1 MAKVSIHRG
10 VTIPHPDKG
19 NYTMWKTD
27 ITISDIETEGNIKN
41 VDEQIDEALE
51 AAEKISE
58 AIAEPL
64 AQDAADVS
72 ALAIEGVG
80 IAKKFEQFLVN
91 DKAWKESVVKE
102 VKKLQDMVDSK

>member
-19 NYTMWKTD
+19 NYTMWKSDITLTD
-27 ITISDIETEGNIKN
+27 IEVNDDVDTQIE
-41 VDEQIDEALE
+41 DALGV
-51 AAEKISE
+51 AEKIS
-58 AIAEPL
+58 AALAEPL

-80 IAKKFEQFLVN
+80 VSKQFEQFLVD
-91 DKAWKESVVKE
+91 DKAWKESVVNE
-102 VKKLQDMVDSK
+102 VKKLQKMVDKKKAK

>member
-1 MAKVSIHRG
+1 MSKVSVHRG

-27 ITISDIETEGNIKN
+27 ITLSDIEVGDD
-41 VDEQIDEALE
+41 VDTQIDEALGV
-51 AAEKISE
+51 AAKIS
-58 AIAEPL
+58 ASLAEPL

-72 ALAIEGVG
+72 TLAIEGIGV
-80 IAKKFEQFLVN
+80 AQQFEKFLID

-102 VKKLQDMVDSK
+102 VKKLQKMVEGE